1 MIRKMQMR
9 FHRNR
14 LHLVLGLFH
23 LNRFLVKPFQL
34 QSQRTLSRMLHSMR
48 QMDSV
53 TTVRQ
58 IRILYITV
66 QLNLQQLTYMNR
78 TGTRQ
83 QPWRILELIYCR
95 VRFLQPM
102 VMVPIQSMYMT
113 VMQFLYLLEVHI
125 RGHLI
130 LMEVFSNSIQI

>member
-1 MIRKMQMR
+1 
-9 FHRNR
+9 
-14 LHLVLGLFH
+14 
-23 LNRFLVKPFQL
+23 
-34 QSQRTLSRMLHSMR
+34 MR